1 MVNEFNLKRKD
12 GNATNFMMNVLN
24 TTTYPL
30 NMSLTEAPQFDP
42 IQGLIGLHFDGLF
55 YDSPLNTSHVTPN
68 KAFPPV
74 YANAQSE

>member
-1 MVNEFNLKRKD
+1 MVD
-12 GNATNFMMNVLN
+12 VLN

-42 IQGLIGLHFDGLF
+42 ILNLIGLHFDGLF
-55 YDSPLNTSHVTPN
+55 YDSPQHTSHVTPN
-68 KAFPPV
+68 TMFPPV